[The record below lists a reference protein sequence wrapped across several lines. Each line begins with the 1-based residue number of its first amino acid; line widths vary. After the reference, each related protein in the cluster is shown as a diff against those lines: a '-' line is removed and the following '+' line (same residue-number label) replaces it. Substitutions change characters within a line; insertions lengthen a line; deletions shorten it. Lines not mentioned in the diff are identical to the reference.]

1 METIICA
8 MMVKRRGRGRPAAG
22 LRAGEKVKDYPRL
35 TVRVPRRVVDLLEAM
50 VKQEDRAQWR
60 IVADAIAERAERV
73 LR

>member
-1 METIICA
+1 
-8 MMVKRRGRGRPAAG
+8 
-22 LRAGEKVKDYPRL
+22 VKDYPRL